1 MIQTKMFTKT
11 TINIPCGTVTFFV
24 RNGVKMSSKMSD
36 VMKMHQKIALPPVEG
51 GILRSE

>member
-11 TINIPCGTVTFFV
+11 KINIPHGTVTFFV
-24 RNGVKMSSKMSD
+24 RDGVQMSLKMSD
-36 VMKMHQKIALPPVEG
+36 VMKMHQKIALPPVGG